1 MVTLIP
7 IIGIKMPTVAGRFGV
22 PKRRLST
29 LPVRVHPAPPT
40 IQLFMGTGL
49 MVKNPLIDLFLVILL
64 IIMVLKRARSTGTN
78 TINLWKITQLQIP
91 SE

>member
-22 PKRRLST
+22 PQRQLST

-49 MVKNPLIDLFLVILL
+49 MVKKPHIDLFLVILL
-64 IIMVLKRARSTGTN
+64 IIMELRRAQCTDTN
-78 TINLWKITQLQIP
+78 TINLWKITRLQIP
-91 SE
+91 FE